1 MEKAEFSISGITKDK
16 NRELIYK
23 ALIDP
28 AFRKKL
34 KRDPAAELGVTELSK
49 ENEAEIRLVLAAVRG
64 IENHIGAL
72 ADELLCAN
80 GGNGVPT

>member
-1 MEKAEFSISGITKDK
+1 MEKGEPSINCRSMDK
-16 NRELIYK
+16 NRELICK

-34 KRDPAAELGVTELSK
+34 KRDPASALGVTELSK
-49 ENEAEIRLVLAAVRG
+49 ENEAEIRLVLAAVKG
-64 IENHIGAL
+64 IEAQIASI

-80 GGNGVPT
+80 GGPCGIA